1 MHNFPT
7 FRKYRVSVRQVE
19 WHYLS
24 DALPCVLAVVGESE
38 LEELFISGL
47 IASRRSVECENIR
60 LSYVSAKEDAMRERC
75 VSVKVYRSHSNLMP
89 LSHTI

>member
-1 MHNFPT
+1 MHNFPA
-7 FRKYRVSVRQVE
+7 FRKYRVSVRQVK

-47 IASRRSVECENIR
+47 IASKNSVEFEKIHP
-60 LSYVSAKEDAMRERC
+60 SYAS
-75 VSVKVYRSHSNLMP
+75 
-89 LSHTI
+89 T